1 MHTLSK
7 INFSNAY
14 YLLIKMVQN
23 TKKKYLNVIFIR
35 ELCKEAFDKSLI
47 HDSHEFFKFFLLSIQ
62 DELNI

>member
-1 MHTLSK
+1 
-7 INFSNAY
+7 
-14 YLLIKMVQN
+14 MVQN
-23 TKKKYLNVIFIR
+23 TKKKYINVIFIK